1 MSDQVEVS
9 LFNIVG
15 SGVCTASE
23 DGQKVYDVTSSA
35 LRSGKSVCLSFDK
48 VEDLTS
54 AFLNSAVGK
63 LYGEF
68 SEEEIKSKLSVSN
81 ASPDDIALLKRVIN
95 RAKEFFKDPERFRKA
110 KKEMLGGEDDPR

>member
-1 MSDQVEVS
+1 MSEKVEVR
-9 LFNIVG
+9 LVDIIG

-23 DGQKVYDVTSSA
+23 DGQKVYDVTCSA
-35 LRSGKSVCLSFDK
+35 LRSGKSVCLSFEQ

-68 SEEEIKSKLSVSN
+68 SEDEIKSKISVSN
-81 ASPDDIALLKRVIN
+81 ASPDDLVLLKRVVD
-95 RAKEFFKDPERFRKA
+95 RAKDFFKDPERFRKA
-110 KKEMLGGEDDPR
+110 KKEVLGGEDGPR